1 MAEELPE
8 LLVGSVEELRAWLDE
23 HQDETRGVRLV
34 LAKKGKPAP
43 TTLTY
48 AEAVLEALCQGWIDG
63 QANRRDEASYTVRF
77 TPRRARSLWS
87 RRNVELVAQ
96 LSAEGRMRPRGLTE
110 VARAQADGRWD
121 AAYSGPAGIE
131 LPPDLGEALAAAPA
145 AQAAWD
151 GLNSQNRY
159 AILHRLEIVR
169 RADTRARK
177 IEEYVA
183 MLSRGETI
191 YPATPGA
198 PAPAGEAGPAPA
210 GGTTAG

>member
-23 HQDETRGVRLV
+23 HQDEPRGVRLV
-34 LAKKGKPAP
+34 LAKKGKAGP

-63 QANRRDEASYTVRF
+63 QANRRDDATYRVRF

-96 LSAEGRMRPRGLTE
+96 LSAEGRMRPRGLAE

-121 AAYSGPAGIE
+121 AAYAGAAGAE
-131 LPPDLGEALAAAPA
+131 LPGDLGEALAAVLA
-145 AQAAWD
+145 AQATWD

-169 RADTRARK
+169 RAETRARK

-191 YPATPGA
+191 YPAEQKAP
-198 PAPAGEAGPAPA
+198 PAPGEG
-210 GGTTAG
+210 